1 MHTFSVSFF
10 VHDGARRFA
19 WEIQKVLAFY
29 PVLMIMCLAV
39 MIVRF
44 SFILLLG
51 ELVVEVSFSA
61 VFPLWQRSRI
71 PG

>member
-1 MHTFSVSFF
+1 MHTFLVSFF

-39 MIVRF
+39 MIVKFLSHFVVGWAGHRGILF
-44 SFILLLG
+44 SCL
-51 ELVVEVSFSA
+51 
-61 VFPLWQRSRI
+61 PLWE
-71 PG
+71 